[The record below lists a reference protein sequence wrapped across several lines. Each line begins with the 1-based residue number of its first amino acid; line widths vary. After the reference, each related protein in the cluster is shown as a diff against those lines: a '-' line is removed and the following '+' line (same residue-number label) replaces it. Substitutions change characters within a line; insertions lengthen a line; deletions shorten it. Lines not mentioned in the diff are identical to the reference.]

1 MSDASLY
8 TVTIRLP
15 AGLSDV
21 QASLF
26 ADEAFGG
33 DHISSSLVRET
44 PASESDLGAT
54 AWTMQWLLAG
64 VAEPDAL
71 AAHLNDAAAM
81 FDMADMINVTPAD
94 LDCAVVNPDTNWL
107 EQSYRAFPPFT
118 VGGFYIHGS
127 HSTDPAPDGFRALQI
142 DAATAFGSGEHG
154 TTAGCLLL
162 LEQLKADGVQP
173 HHILDMGCGSGILGI
188 AAWMLFDRPVIAS
201 DIDPECMRVTDH
213 HGEINHVLVWDE
225 QSSTT
230 GMATCAGDG
239 FRLPLVQN
247 NAPYSIVIANILP
260 APLLAMANDLV
271 AAMEQDGFVILSGI
285 LNEQADEVEAAYIAL
300 NLKPITR
307 MVRGEWTSLLMRKRV

>member
-21 QASLF
+21 QASFF

-33 DHISSSLVRET
+33 EQISSSLVREI
-44 PASESDLGAT
+44 PASEGDLKAT
-54 AWTMQWLLAG
+54 AWTIQWLMAGIADTSALANQLNEAAMMFDLAG
-64 VAEPDAL
+64 
-71 AAHLNDAAAM
+71 
-81 FDMADMINVTPAD
+81 INLTPAD
-94 LDCAVVNPDTNWL
+94 LDCVTVNPDTNWL
-107 EQSYRAFPPFT
+107 EQSYRSFPPFT
-118 VGGFYIHGS
+118 VGQFYIHGS

-173 HHILDMGCGSGILGI
+173 HRILDMGCGSGILGI

-201 DIDPECMRVTDH
+201 DIDAECIRVTDN
-213 HGEINHVLVWDE
+213 HGHINHIPVWDE
-225 QSSTT
+225 QPTTT

-247 NAPYSIVIANILP
+247 HAPYTIVIANILP

-271 AAMEQDGFVILSGI
+271 AAMEDNGFVILSGI
-285 LNEQADEVEAAYIAL
+285 LNEQADEVENAYIAL
-300 NLKPITR
+300 NLKPVTR
-307 MVRGEWTSLLMRKRV
+307 MVRGDWTSLLMRKE